1 MLVSSAVC
9 VCVCVCVSRRE
20 LQQTLQSVSTI
31 QEEKESLFKATEEL
45 QIVLQVRT
53 ITLLCFMYTNVHS
66 YPQTRLCLLQTLQT
80 VSKEKEQTTVELQE
94 RERLAMDMEEE
105 KHQLEEATTHLK
117 AGLIVSASPLPLC
130 SPSFALAPKGAPP
143 VVV

>member
-45 QIVLQVRT
+45 QVVLQVRT

-66 YPQTRLCLLQTLQT
+66 YPQT
-80 VSKEKEQTTVELQE
+80 
-94 RERLAMDMEEE
+94 
-105 KHQLEEATTHLK
+105 
-117 AGLIVSASPLPLC
+117 
-130 SPSFALAPKGAPP
+130 
-143 VVV
+143 